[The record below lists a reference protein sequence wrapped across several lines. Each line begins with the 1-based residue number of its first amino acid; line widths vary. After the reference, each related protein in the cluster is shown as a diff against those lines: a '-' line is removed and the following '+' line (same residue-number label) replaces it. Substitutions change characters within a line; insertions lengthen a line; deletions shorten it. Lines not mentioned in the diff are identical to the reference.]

1 MTTNAGH
8 PHPQQGHPHAAHPN
22 SDRAVRHLHH
32 DVGDRPMIV
41 IWETTRACQLVCRH
55 CRADA
60 QKAPHPDQL
69 TTAQGK
75 ALLDEIAG
83 FGRPFP
89 IVVLTGGDP
98 FERTDLPE
106 LVRYGA
112 GLGLHMALSPSVTP
126 KMSRESLGVFRD
138 SGVHA
143 ISLSIDGAR
152 AEVHDGFRGVDGV
165 FDATVRAAGWCK
177 ELGYRLQVNSTVTR
191 DTVDE
196 LPDLLRLV
204 LRLGASL
211 WSVFFLV
218 PTGRGSAL
226 QALSAAEVEDV
237 LHWLHDVSDLL
248 AVKTTEAPHYRRVA
262 IQRARRA
269 AALAGG
275 AAEDSLPPVE
285 HGELYGRLRAAVAAL
300 LDDPDLVRRTPRPPI
315 DVNSGR
321 GFAFVSHVGG
331 VYPSGFFPEH
341 CGNVKDTGF
350 REIYRTNPLLVA
362 LRHPENYHGKC
373 GVCEYNEVC
382 GGSRSH
388 TYAVTGDILGSDPT
402 CVYVPAAMQV
412 HERPTHARA

>member
-1 MTTNAGH
+1 MTTS
-8 PHPQQGHPHAAHPN
+8 PPPPAAEP
-22 SDRAVRHLHH
+22 SADRAVRHLRH
-32 DVGDRPMIV
+32 DAGDRPMIV
-41 IWETTRACQLVCRH
+41 IWETTRACQLVCKH

-69 TTAQGK
+69 TTEQGK
-75 ALLDEIAG
+75 TLLAEIAA
-83 FGRPFP
+83 FGRPYP

-98 FERTDLPE
+98 FERADLPE
-106 LVRYGA
+106 LIRYGA

-126 KMSRESLGVFRD
+126 AMTPQSLGVFRD
-138 SGVHA
+138 CGVHA
-143 ISLSIDGAR
+143 ISLSLDGAR
-152 AEVHDGFRGVDGV
+152 ADVHDGFRGVAGV
-165 FDATVRAAGWCK
+165 FDATVRAAGWCR

-204 LRLGASL
+204 MTLGASL

-226 QALSAAEVEDV
+226 QALSAPEVEDV
-237 LHWLHDVSDLL
+237 LHWLHDVSDLV
-248 AVKTTEAPHYRRVA
+248 ATKTTEAPHYRRVA

-269 AALAGG
+269 AA
-275 AAEDSLPPVE
+275 AEAPPEVA
-285 HGELYGRLRAAVAAL
+285 HGPQYHRLRAAVADL
-300 LDDPDLVRRTPRPPI
+300 LDDPALVRRTPRPPI

-331 VYPSGFFPEH
+331 VYPSGFFPQD
-341 CGNVKDTGF
+341 CGNVKDTPF

-402 CVYVPAAMQV
+402 CVYLPAALRI
-412 HERPTHARA
+412 HERPTHAQA